1 MVQHFGIKDKD
12 VIERGMKADPGFL
25 PVGIDTVC
33 SGTESVIYS
42 AYQMFPK
49 RALVHGL
56 SCDKDKASAKFI
68 QQNFEPEKFMKTVED
83 VLHSLRAKGSQNP
96 LHRTVQTSVGPVRFK
111 IVGKMLLVGFP
122 CFPYSTLSSQR
133 YAEDGGFAN
142 EESIIYF
149 TISNIIDTKEYD
161 VVVLKNVAGM
171 GMRSPQAEMRC
182 VEVVDRDLKAKVAY
196 WVNRFCLQAELVRS
210 RRRYWWS
217 LVRRTRAT
225 KDEIDALNKTIDQH
239 ILPPCELDD
248 FTEETDSD
256 IVSEMLEGYAPTRQR
271 YKLLHADMEC
281 TTADRHRRIRQLL
294 GIPARTG
301 PGGQVYSRSLPKKI
315 TKALCARERDLLDVL
330 HLCEFL
336 TEAEWEEAK
345 KRVRLASRT
354 WSKLASSLPATMRR
368 GTSGGVLVEL
378 GSSLERFPFYSEP
391 QCLNRNS
398 KTFDTKL
405 KRPIAAK
412 ENWKASGWS
421 MTNINTA
428 GIGENHLKSLIGLSM
443 EVPSVS
449 KFVAA
454 HMMLLQPRFA
464 KSA

>member
-12 VIERGMKADPGFL
+12 VIEREMKADPGFL

-142 EESIIYF
+142 EESIVYF
-149 TISNIIDTKEYD
+149 TISNIIDTEEYD
-161 VVVLKNVAGM
+161 VVVLENVAGM

-225 KDEIDALNKTIDQH
+225 KDEIDALN
-239 ILPPCELDD
+239 
-248 FTEETDSD
+248 
-256 IVSEMLEGYAPTRQR
+256 
-271 YKLLHADMEC
+271 
-281 TTADRHRRIRQLL
+281 
-294 GIPARTG
+294 
-301 PGGQVYSRSLPKKI
+301 
-315 TKALCARERDLLDVL
+315 
-330 HLCEFL
+330 
-336 TEAEWEEAK
+336 
-345 KRVRLASRT
+345 
-354 WSKLASSLPATMRR
+354 
-368 GTSGGVLVEL
+368 
-378 GSSLERFPFYSEP
+378 
-391 QCLNRNS
+391 
-398 KTFDTKL
+398 
-405 KRPIAAK
+405 
-412 ENWKASGWS
+412 
-421 MTNINTA
+421 
-428 GIGENHLKSLIGLSM
+428 
-443 EVPSVS
+443 
-449 KFVAA
+449 
-454 HMMLLQPRFA
+454 
-464 KSA
+464 